1 MAQCQATLSPQLQA
15 QVPRA
20 QHRGYQQWRLWA
32 QDESRCGL
40 LPLRRRRITA
50 RGVHPLLSA
59 ASRFESLYLYGAV
72 EPLTGQR
79 FFLELP
85 LLNTEGCQLFLEH
98 CAATDPTSFHLLLLD
113 TGAVHKAQA
122 LRLPT
127 NVALL
132 FFPPYAPE
140 LTPIARL
147 WRDLNDWLAQ
157 SQPTTL
163 NDLSTLLVTRLHHYS
178 TAIVRSLTGFSYLL
192 AAAQTVNG
200 QSS

>member
-1 MAQCQATLSPQLQA
+1 MAQFQATLRTQLQA
-15 QVPRA
+15 QVTRA
-20 QHRGYQQWRLWA
+20 RHQGYQQWRLWT

-40 LPLRRRRITA
+40 LPIRRRRITA
-50 RGVHPLLSA
+50 RGVQPLLSA
-59 ASRFESLYLYGAV
+59 AYRFESLYLYGAV
-72 EPLTGQR
+72 EPLTGQS

-85 LLNTEGCQLFLEH
+85 LLNTEGFQLFLEH
-98 CAATDPTSFHLLLLD
+98 FATTDPTSFHLLLLD
-113 TGAVHKAQA
+113 NGAFHKAQA

-140 LTPIARL
+140 LNPIERL
-147 WRDLNDWLAQ
+147 WRDLKDWLAQ

-163 NDLSTLLVTRLHHYS
+163 DDLSTLLMTRLHHYS

-192 AAAQTVNG
+192 AAAQAVNG